1 MTYVSVFIKK
11 ENGQE
16 ISKDEKLEFV
26 KEVLRSR
33 LGVEVHVNSQ
43 IVMEITEM
51 VGSMWDD
58 CPMPVAAIDLP
69 DYAEE
74 CYRTLLRS
82 QSF

>member
-1 MTYVSVFIKK
+1 MTYISVFIKK

-26 KEVLRSR
+26 KEVLKSR
-33 LGVEVHVNSQ
+33 LGNVPVDSQ
-43 IVMEITEM
+43 IVMEVAEM
-51 VGSMWDD
+51 IGSMWDD